1 MTSSQVVALVI
12 SPFVAVFGVFFIT
25 SRHHISRVARQLRRE
40 QKQYVGPHTQSPT
53 LMLVGGIVFVIA
65 AALIAVRALTGVID

>member
-40 QKQYVGPHTQSPT
+40 QEQYVGPYTQSPT
-53 LMLVGGIVFVIA
+53 LMLVFVIA
-65 AALIAVRALTGVID
+65 AALIAVGALTGVID